1 MKRGL
6 LSLAL
11 AAVTAVGAFAQ
22 SIGVLVN
29 GERVSFEGARPQQVN
44 GRVLVP
50 LRGVMEKLGAYVGYE
65 PASKTVTATKGDV
78 DITLRLGDRFA
89 IVNGRQVL
97 LDVPAQT
104 YRGSTM
110 VPLRFMSEAIG
121 ADVRWDAAT
130 YSVMIDTP
138 TGQANDPIVTTPPVN
153 RNIAIDGFTVDADG
167 YLRSGSRLN
176 FTLTGTPGGVAT
188 VQIPGVATEIALVET
203 QPGVYTGTYI
213 LPLSGAQGMS
223 VSKASAIAKLRIGN
237 REQLIQAGTPIQVD
251 TQVPLIVS
259 TTPETNG
266 RVSRSQPNITAVFDD
281 QGGSGID
288 PRSVQVLVDNEDV
301 TRQSTVTSN
310 LVVYRPENVMSAG
323 SHSVTVTARDRAGNQ
338 VNKSWTFRVAD
349 NSDAIRSFR
358 HSAANDVRPGDEVTF
373 TLVGEPGG
381 RATFSIGDK
390 VRNRPMREV
399 SAGQY
404 EGSYTVR
411 RGDRF
416 SGDVVSARLV
426 TANGET
432 YTTDAQRGIDMR
444 DSGKLTVPK
453 FTSPDPSDNIGREVT
468 FRGTAEPG
476 SRVKV
481 RIDYAQTVLGAFKM
495 TGTVAEQTVDVDD
508 QGRWETR
515 AINLDTGL
523 GRGNVTYTVT
533 AAAIA
538 ADDTLG
544 EAAKLTIKK

>member
-89 IVNGRQVL
+89 IVNGRQIL

-203 QPGVYTGTYI
+203 QPGVYTGT
-213 LPLSGAQGMS
+213 
-223 VSKASAIAKLRIGN
+223 
-237 REQLIQAGTPIQVD
+237 
-251 TQVPLIVS
+251 
-259 TTPETNG
+259 
-266 RVSRSQPNITAVFDD
+266 
-281 QGGSGID
+281 
-288 PRSVQVLVDNEDV
+288 
-301 TRQSTVTSN
+301 
-310 LVVYRPENVMSAG
+310 
-323 SHSVTVTARDRAGNQ
+323 
-338 VNKSWTFRVAD
+338 
-349 NSDAIRSFR
+349 
-358 HSAANDVRPGDEVTF
+358 
-373 TLVGEPGG
+373 
-381 RATFSIGDK
+381 
-390 VRNRPMREV
+390 
-399 SAGQY
+399 
-404 EGSYTVR
+404 
-411 RGDRF
+411 
-416 SGDVVSARLV
+416 
-426 TANGET
+426 
-432 YTTDAQRGIDMR
+432 
-444 DSGKLTVPK
+444 
-453 FTSPDPSDNIGREVT
+453 
-468 FRGTAEPG
+468 
-476 SRVKV
+476 
-481 RIDYAQTVLGAFKM
+481 
-495 TGTVAEQTVDVDD
+495 
-508 QGRWETR
+508 
-515 AINLDTGL
+515 
-523 GRGNVTYTVT
+523 
-533 AAAIA
+533 
-538 ADDTLG
+538 
-544 EAAKLTIKK
+544 